1 MGGPLSALVSLRFLL
16 LGYRLKDFGH
26 SVEPILSLRPR
37 QIPKSSGAP
46 SRAEQGYEADDEE
59 DVAPQGVGYSSDVLY
74 HVPQPPIEPSNIT
87 TDFEDESDEDI
98 LEDDSEGGDI
108 DYDSED
114 GQETKKYLELQDLA
128 EP

>member
-1 MGGPLSALVSLRFLL
+1 VP
-16 LGYRLKDFGH
+16 
-26 SVEPILSLRPR
+26 
-37 QIPKSSGAP
+37 
-46 SRAEQGYEADDEE
+46 
-59 DVAPQGVGYSSDVLY
+59 Y